1 MSGNGRLLHGRVVLA
16 RCIAAAGTGRSRR
29 FGGLARMRA
38 ALVLSLSVSL
48 AAPLPAAAAQGGGME
63 RSGGSA
69 SEGGPAMR
77 ADLQYLTRA
86 QTLLGSRVKN
96 AAGENLGKVEELV
109 VDTTHQVAHYAVLSF
124 GGVLGLGDKLYAYP
138 VRMLR
143 PTSAVG
149 ELTLDVE
156 RERLQQAPG
165 FSPERWPEW
174 GTSAYLR
181 NVDRYFGSAEATQTG
196 PTLRLLRASELM
208 GSEVVDGEGKEAA
221 KVADLVVGLGN
232 GRVACAVLEVQP
244 AEGGPVLVPVAL
256 SSLVF
261 PHGGKA
267 AVLRAPLSDEAMRH
281 AFARDQWPNFNDER
295 YQREL
300 DSYLRD
306 SEVKNARP

>member
-1 MSGNGRLLHGRVVLA
+1 MSGNGRFLHRRVVLA

-29 FGGLARMRA
+29 FGGLARLRT
-38 ALVLSLSVSL
+38 ALALSLSVSL
-48 AAPLPAAAAQGGGME
+48 AAPLPAAAAQGAGME
-63 RSGGSA
+63 RSGAA

-77 ADLQYLTRA
+77 ANLQYLTRA
-86 QTLLGSRVKN
+86 QALLGSRVKN
-96 AAGENLGKVEELV
+96 AAGEDLGKVEELV
-109 VDTTHQVAHYAVLSF
+109 VDTTRQVAHYAVLSF

-138 VRMLR
+138 VRTLR
-143 PTSAVG
+143 PTSAAG
-149 ELTLDVE
+149 ELTLDMA

-181 NVDRYFGSAEATQTG
+181 NVDRYFGSAEATQAG
-196 PTLRLLRASELM
+196 PTLRLLRASELI
-208 GSEVVDGEGKEAA
+208 GSEAVDGEGKAAA

-256 SSLVF
+256 SALVF
-261 PHGGKA
+261 PHGGNA
-267 AVLRAPLSDEAMRH
+267 AVLRAPLGEEAMRH
-281 AFARDQWPNFNDER
+281 AFPRGQWPNFNDER

-300 DSYLRD
+300 DTYLRD

>member
-1 MSGNGRLLHGRVVLA
+1 MSRNGRFLHRRVVLA

-29 FGGLARMRA
+29 FGGLARLRA

-48 AAPLPAAAAQGGGME
+48 AAPLPLAAAQGAGME
-63 RSGGSA
+63 RGSA
-69 SEGGPAMR
+69 SEGGPSMR

-86 QTLLGSRVKN
+86 ETLLGSRVKN

-143 PTSAVG
+143 PTSTVG
-149 ELTLDVE
+149 ELTLEVE

-165 FSPERWPEW
+165 FAPERWPEW

-181 NVDRYFGSAEATQTG
+181 NVDRYFGSAEATQAG
-196 PTLRLLRASELM
+196 PTLRLVRARELV
-208 GSEVVDGEGKEAA
+208 GSEVVDGEGRAA
-221 KVADLVVGLGN
+221 ARVADLVVGLGN

-244 AEGGPVLVPVAL
+244 AEGGPVLVPVTL

-261 PHGGKA
+261 PHGGNA
-267 AVLRAPLSDEAMRH
+267 AVLRAPLGEEAMRH
-281 AFARDQWPNFNDER
+281 AFARDKWPNFNDER

-300 DSYLRD
+300 DAYLRD